1 MFEIMMNY
9 NKYEW
14 KISIIII
21 LKNKGILKSLIY
33 NIHIPRNVEYKNTY
47 TLYLYI
53 VQKMKLIYKKYEFLC
68 TTKNYYLY
76 AYKYNT

>member
-21 LKNKGILKSLIY
+21 LKNK
-33 NIHIPRNVEYKNTY
+33 EYKNTY